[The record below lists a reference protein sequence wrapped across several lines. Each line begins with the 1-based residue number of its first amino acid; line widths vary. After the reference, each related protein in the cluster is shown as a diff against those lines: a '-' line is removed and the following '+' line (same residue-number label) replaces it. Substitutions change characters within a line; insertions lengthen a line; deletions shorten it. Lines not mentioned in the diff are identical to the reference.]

1 MSQYQVYLYEKQK
14 QFLLKYIRKRRSYN
28 IISLLATAIL
38 FIYEL
43 LLLTSDTIMKDS
55 FEMKCAVIY
64 HSVILV
70 MSGFAFIW
78 TFIDSFGK
86 TFGYRCDKKCI
97 ENDWY
102 TITCG
107 KFVCHD
113 KNSHNKP
120 PYCIRDKSYNQY
132 ICPHFVDWK
141 YATED
146 TMFIYITLENGSG
159 YAIADK

>member
-1 MSQYQVYLYEKQK
+1 MSQCQVCLYEEQK
-14 QFLLKYIRKRRSYN
+14 QFLLKYIRKRRSEN
-28 IISLLATAIL
+28 IKFLLSATLI
-38 FIYEL
+38 FIYEF
-43 LLLTSDTIMKDS
+43 LLLTSDTIMEDS
-55 FEMKCAVIY
+55 FEMKCAVVY

-78 TFIDSFGK
+78 NFTDGFGK

-107 KFVCHD
+107 NFVCRD
-113 KNSHNKP
+113 KNPRNKP
-120 PYCIRDKSYNQY
+120 PYCISDKSYNQY
-132 ICPHFVDWK
+132 ICPRFVDWK

-146 TMFIYITLENGSG
+146 TMFIYIKLENGRG
-159 YAIADK
+159 YAIVDK

>member
-1 MSQYQVYLYEKQK
+1 MSQYQVYLNDEQK
-14 QFLLKYIRKRRSYN
+14 QFLLKYIRERRSEN
-28 IISLLATAIL
+28 IKFLLSATLI
-38 FIYEL
+38 FIYEF

-55 FEMKCAVIY
+55 FEMKCAVVY
-64 HSVILV
+64 QSVILV

-78 TFIDSFGK
+78 NFTDGFGK

-107 KFVCHD
+107 NFVCRD
-113 KNSHNKP
+113 KNPHNKP
-120 PYCIRDKSYNQY
+120 PYCISDKSYNQY
-132 ICPHFVDWK
+132 ICPRFVDWK

-146 TMFIYITLENGSG
+146 TMFIYIKLENGRG
-159 YAIADK
+159 YAIVDK